1 MLVRTNKLRN
11 WIAVSL
17 SAAAV
22 DLVKL
27 EERAAQIGP
36 KPEYPVVVIGA
47 GLGGLGSGAYLA
59 KNGFPVTVIEQHNIP
74 GGYATSF
81 NRSGGSFTFEV
92 SLHATSGGIAIFLE
106 ELGIKNKVEMVRLP
120 DIMRVV
126 MPDHDLILPQ
136 KDPEG
141 LIRLLCKKFPQE
153 EKGIRKFLDLL
164 KGILEEA
171 GRPFND
177 KSILS
182 MIFYWF
188 THPIMWNLRNQTF
201 AQILD
206 KYVKN
211 PKLKAILSCYWG
223 YYLLPPS
230 KLSGW
235 LYTLATAGFIF
246 GGAEYIKHRSRD
258 LSCALMDTIEKHG
271 GRILLKAEVKNIITK
286 EKAVVGVRTADGNTY
301 AARAVISNASAP
313 ATFEKMLASDVIPN
327 KYLAKLQTYRPS
339 LSSFIVWLGLNQE
352 LRGKIQGYHIYIS
365 DDYDPDANYEA
376 SLNAD
381 ASKAA
386 FYVTI
391 YDNAFP
397 GYSKP
402 GKSSITL
409 YMPCGY
415 APWKRFEADYFS
427 GHKEAYQREKS
438 RMTQIL
444 IERAETQ
451 VIHGLRSMIEVVD
464 SATPLTNVRYT
475 KNPQGAIVGYEWSM
489 DNTFIN
495 RIKNRTPI
503 KGLYLAGSWG
513 NPGGGFLPLMI
524 GARNIFKALIEDWG
538 YKS

>member
-1 MLVRTNKLRN
+1 MSSINKLRN
-11 WIAVSL
+11 WIATSL

-22 DLVKL
+22 DLTKM
-27 EERAAQIGP
+27 EERAAKIGP
-36 KPEYPVVVIGA
+36 KSEYPVVVIGA
-47 GLGGLGSGAYLA
+47 GLGGLASGAYFA

-81 NRSGGSFTFEV
+81 NRAGGNFTFEV

-126 MPDHDLILPQ
+126 MPNYDLILPQ

-141 LIRLLCKKFPQE
+141 IIRVLCEKFPQE
-153 EKGIRKFLDLL
+153 EKGVHSFLDQM
-164 KGILEEA
+164 KSILEEA

-177 KSILS
+177 KSIMS

-188 THPIMWNLRNQTF
+188 THPTMWNLRNQTF
-201 AQILD
+201 AQMLD
-206 KYVKN
+206 KYVKD

-223 YYLLPPS
+223 YYMLSPS

-235 LYTLATAGFIF
+235 LYTLATASYVF
-246 GGAEYIKHRSRD
+246 GGAEYVKHRSRD
-258 LSCALMDTIEKHG
+258 LSYALADTIEKHG
-271 GRILLKAEVKNIITK
+271 GRILLKTEVISILTK

-301 AARAVISNASAP
+301 TARAVISNASAP
-313 ATFEKMLASDVIPN
+313 ATFEKMLPPDAVPSN
-327 KYLAKLQTYRPS
+327 YLAKLRTYRPS

-365 DDYDPDANYEA
+365 EGYDPDADYES

-386 FYVTI
+386 FYVTM

-415 APWKRFEADYFS
+415 GPWKRFETDYFS
-427 GHKEAYQREKS
+427 GHKETYQREKD
-438 RMTQIL
+438 RITQIL
-444 IERAETQ
+444 IERAEAR
-451 VIHGLRSMIEVVD
+451 VIQGLRSMIEVVD
-464 SATPLTNVRYT
+464 AATPLTNVRYT
-475 KNPQGAIVGYEWSM
+475 KNPEGAIVGYEWSM

-513 NPGGGFLPLMI
+513 NPGGGFLTLMV
-524 GARNIFKALIEDWG
+524 GARNTFKAMIEDWG